1 MLPKALLL
9 VLLVLPA
16 TPVWAQD
23 RPASIAIE
31 ADVLA
36 YALPGYSGILNVSLP
51 SGLQAAFGV
60 GAYEFPSFLL
70 SGDANYDA
78 VKWKAK
84 ATFLEVFR
92 VTYRFR
98 GPMKNGPALGVALI
112 NQHLR
117 LRGDNLSGETNFSQL
132 SVGPSGGYYQ
142 HFGKHFYIYPTAAY
156 TRNSVHSGEPVLQG
170 VPFTVEKWG
179 LNYSL
184 HAGWDWEWKR

>member
-1 MLPKALLL
+1 MLRVSL
-9 VLLVLPA
+9 VLCVLGFLSGSA
-16 TPVWAQD
+16 SAQEP
-23 RPASIAIE
+23 PASIALE

-36 YALPGYSGILNVSLP
+36 FALPGYSGILNVSLP
-51 SGLQAAFGV
+51 NGLQAAFGV

-70 SGDANYDA
+70 SGDDNYDA

-84 ATFLEVFR
+84 AKFLEVFR
-92 VTYRFR
+92 ITYRFR

-117 LRGDNLSGETNFSQL
+117 LRAETLTGETTFSQL

-156 TRNSVHSGEPVLQG
+156 THNSVHGGAPVLQG
-170 VPFTVEKWG
+170 VPFTVEDWG

-184 HAGWDWEWKR
+184 HAGWDFEWRR